1 MATVCKKKIRQ
12 PRQKRLPH
20 PLTHSQVRAILSAV
34 RKSPYRVALS
44 LMYACGL
51 RTSEAVSLPV
61 KKIDSKQMCLRIIG
75 KGDKE
80 RMVPLPAA
88 FLNPMKELWLTHH
101 HPTWLFPNKR
111 GSNHI
116 SAGSLCK
123 AFRSACNASGLTADV
138 KPHYMR
144 HGYATRLLE
153 NGESLRVV
161 QILLGHSSIRS
172 TQIYTHLTE
181 PLRHEVQDRV
191 NAVFVD
197 LM

>member
-1 MATVCKKKIRQ
+1 
-12 PRQKRLPH
+12 
-20 PLTHSQVRAILSAV
+20 
-34 RKSPYRVALS
+34 
-44 LMYACGL
+44 MYACGL
-51 RTSEAVSLPV
+51 RTSEAVSLSV
-61 KKIDSKQMCLRIIG
+61 KKIDSKQMSLRIIG

-80 RMVPLPAA
+80 RIIPLPAA

-116 SAGSLCK
+116 PAATLCK

-181 PLRHEVQDRV
+181 PLRQEVQDRV
-191 NAVFVD
+191 NTVFAD